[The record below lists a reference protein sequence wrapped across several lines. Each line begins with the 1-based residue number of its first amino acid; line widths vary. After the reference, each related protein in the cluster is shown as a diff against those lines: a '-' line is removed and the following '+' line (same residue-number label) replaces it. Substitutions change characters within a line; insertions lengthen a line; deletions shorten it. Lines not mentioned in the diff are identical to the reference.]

1 MDIWSL
7 QNGNTSRSTSLRIL
21 DRRDPSSCT
30 SDLKFLLLPRSRQKP
45 PSPLQRL
52 GRRQQTRRQRR
63 QGAPRFSPIRADLG
77 LRVREHVRLSSAHPH
92 LEALTWERK
101 RKPSRC
107 TRELWFRP
115 GCADIS
121 SENVCSFRRLC
132 LKFQTMDLRDNHKE
146 RQAGKGKKCK
156 LRLRL
161 GPAVAI

>member
-1 MDIWSL
+1 MEIQVEVQVSEYWIA
-7 QNGNTSRSTSLRIL
+7 GTLRLVPQTWNFYFSHVL
-21 DRRDPSSCT
+21 DRSHP
-30 SDLKFLLLPRSRQKP
+30 LPCSGLAGGSR
-45 PSPLQRL
+45 R
-52 GRRQQTRRQRR
+52 RR
-63 QGAPRFSPIRADLG
+63 QGASRFSPLRADLG

-107 TRELWFRP
+107 TRDLWFRP

-132 LKFQTMDLRDNHKE
+132 LKFQTMDLRDNHKG
-146 RQAGKGKKCK
+146 RQAGTGKKCK
-156 LRLRL
+156 RRLRL